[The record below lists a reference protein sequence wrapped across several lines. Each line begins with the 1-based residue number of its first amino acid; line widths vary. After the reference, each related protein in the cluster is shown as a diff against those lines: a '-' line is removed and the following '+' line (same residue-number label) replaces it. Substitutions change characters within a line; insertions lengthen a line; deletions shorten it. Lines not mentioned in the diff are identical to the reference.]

1 MQLKIIASVKV
12 FRPIHYFI
20 ISLYSYETGTKDI
33 TVAQFWRD
41 AQATST
47 ADSYD
52 SDPVLVKNAQNLM
65 DAVQRMVRASEAASI
80 KIAAPSVSPG
90 APGSVN
96 IQWRKRASR
105 TSKLFA

>member
-1 MQLKIIASVKV
+1 
-12 FRPIHYFI
+12 
-20 ISLYSYETGTKDI
+20 
-33 TVAQFWRD
+33 
-41 AQATST
+41 
-47 ADSYD
+47 
-52 SDPVLVKNAQNLM
+52 VLVKNAQNLM